1 VTALFRNHR
10 QDEAMD
16 RLVEHGKVIVCRS
29 EAEANAVQVRDWW
42 QRFSGG
48 QQAGMIA
55 FSERRSV
62 G

>member
-1 VTALFRNHR
+1 
-10 QDEAMD
+10 MD

-42 QRFSGG
+42 QRFRNG

-55 FSERRSV
+55 FSRA
-62 G
+62 